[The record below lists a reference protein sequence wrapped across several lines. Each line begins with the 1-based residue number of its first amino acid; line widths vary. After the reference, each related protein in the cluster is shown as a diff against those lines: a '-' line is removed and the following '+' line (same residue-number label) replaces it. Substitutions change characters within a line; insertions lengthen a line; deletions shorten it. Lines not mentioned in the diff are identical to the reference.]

1 MNPNRKLFKIS
12 TDRSNILPKSS
23 LKDLILNVLKNI
35 LPEKTALTYVKEE
48 YMPIWE
54 EAFINETFNPTFN
67 YEKKEYIGD
76 RGLKIVYP
84 KYVSKRNPDYTPMEL
99 ANIDMLVMEKKNQY
113 DLAFELGFIN
123 FIQLPHHQ
131 SVPVGVGGDV
141 FESFFGALDEVSE
154 LVMEDMGLI
163 NSYNMITY
171 IFNQNVM
178 PDQLKKGNVKMVVE
192 QIFIQ
197 LGLKSPSIEYVKEGK
212 NITVLL
218 NLKEQLEFFEQYGI
232 HLPSV
237 IGQGTAMSNKPAL
250 KIAYDNAKVILE
262 RNGVTKEFIEKAKAL
277 RKLGTEPGD
286 NERPKVEKEVL
297 DMDVKDLVLQLLKPI
312 IKQKYVLNQF
322 VEPRYMD
329 LWTRIFDD
337 KIKVDEKVM
346 DKCYFF
352 GEILIKGLIA
362 RHLDKMYKQDDYDKE
377 DYNNMLSNIVQNYNL
392 FLQEQ
397 PYSYLMN
404 DRKLEGFV
412 GVLDYISDELLMG
425 SGMINCNKLIK
436 NIFQKD
442 LIPYEYRY
450 THPKTAVEQLFS
462 PFFGQQKSKPVI
474 DYDYDEDNA
483 LHHFKISLTDD
494 QYNFLHQYGFK
505 IKNHT
510 LGESEG
516 KLKNQTQKE
525 AYKNALET
533 LHRYGITKTEL
544 NKIKNKLDFLSPRLR
559 MYYDALEKK
568 RLEDGYDYFYFSSP
582 IKTKTLA
589 EATIQLVG
597 VKGTKKT
604 ILSSIVEEPNADK
617 MTSKVNLVTL
627 YLGL

>member
-23 LKDLILNVLKNI
+23 LKDLIFSLLKNI

-84 KYVSKRNPDYTPMEL
+84 KYVSNRNPEYTPMEL

-123 FIQLPHHQ
+123 FIQLPHHH

-154 LVMEDMGLI
+154 LIMEDMGLI
-163 NSYNMITY
+163 NSYNMMTY

-178 PDQLKKGNVKMVVE
+178 PDQLKEGNVKMVVE

-197 LGLKSPSIEYVKEGK
+197 LGLKSPSIEYVKKDK
-212 NITVLL
+212 NINVLL
-218 NLKEQLEFFEQYGI
+218 KLTDQLEFFEQYNI
-232 HLPSV
+232 QLPSV
-237 IGQGTAMSNKPAL
+237 IGQGSAMSNKPAL

-262 RNGVTKEFIEKAKAL
+262 RNGVNKEFIEKVKTL
-277 RKLGTEPGD
+277 RKSGT
-286 NERPKVEKEVL
+286 ERPKTEKEIHVL
-297 DMDVKDLVLQLLKPI
+297 DIDVKELVLELLRPI
-312 IKQKYVLNQF
+312 IKQKYVLNKF
-322 VEPRYMD
+322 VEPQYMD
-329 LWTRIFDD
+329 LWYRVFDD
-337 KIKVDEKVM
+337 SIKIDEKLM

-362 RHLDKMYKQDDYDKE
+362 RNLDNMYKQDDYDKE
-377 DYNNMLSNIVQNYNL
+377 DYNNMLSNIVQNYNM
-392 FLQEQ
+392 FLQEK
-397 PYSYLMN
+397 PFSYLI
-404 DRKLEGFV
+404 DRRLEGVV
-412 GVLDYISDELLMG
+412 GVLDYISDQLLMG

-436 NIFQKD
+436 QIFQKD

-462 PFFGQQKSKPVI
+462 PFFGQLKSKPVI
-474 DYDYDEDNA
+474 EYDYDEDDS
-483 LHHFKISLTDD
+483 LHHFKILLTDE
-494 QYNFLHQYGFK
+494 QYDFLHLYGFN
-505 IKNHT
+505 IKSHL
-510 LGESEG
+510 LGESQG
-516 KLKNQTQKE
+516 KLKNPTQKE

-544 NKIKNKLDFLSPRLR
+544 NKIKNKLDFLSPKLR
-559 MYYDALEKK
+559 IYYDALEKK

-617 MTSKVNLVTL
+617 MNSKVNLVTL